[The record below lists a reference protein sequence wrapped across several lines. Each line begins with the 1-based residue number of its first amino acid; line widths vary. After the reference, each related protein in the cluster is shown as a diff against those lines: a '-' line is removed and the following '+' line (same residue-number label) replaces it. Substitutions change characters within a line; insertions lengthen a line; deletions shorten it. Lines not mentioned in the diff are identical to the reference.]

1 MRIAYRLPEEYDFRI
16 ANVGH
21 SRSHS
26 DPDHSHHDHTHGTI
40 DPALLTT
47 QRGIWA
53 LKRSF
58 VGLLI
63 TAMFQV
69 VVVYF
74 SGSVALL
81 ADTIHN
87 FGDAATAVPLWI
99 AFALAR
105 RKPSRQFTYG
115 LGRVEDLA
123 GITIVLVILF
133 SGIVAGYES
142 IQRLIT
148 PQPVGYL
155 WAVAL
160 ASVIGFAGNEIVAIS
175 RIRIGKEIN
184 SAALVADGYHARVD
198 GLTSLA
204 VLLGAIGVWL
214 GFPLA
219 DPIIGL
225 LITLAILKIVWDSS
239 KAVFS
244 RLLDGIE
251 PEIIDEIKN
260 AAGHV
265 KGVHGVAEVRGRWL
279 RHRLHAEV
287 NIAVQSELSVKQA
300 HTVALEVR
308 HELLH
313 HLSYLSNVTI
323 HVDAQDV
330 SGEEHHKIEE
340 HSHSGLPSHSHK

>member
-1 MRIAYRLPEEYDFRI
+1 M
-16 ANVGH
+16 NV
-21 SRSHS
+21 
-26 DPDHSHHDHTHGTI
+26 DHSHSRIEPDHGRHDHMHGTV
-40 DPALLTT
+40 DPTLATSE
-47 QRGIWA
+47 RGIWA
-53 LKRSF
+53 LKWSF
-58 VGLLI
+58 VGLTI
-63 TAMFQV
+63 TAIFQV

-123 GITIVLVILF
+123 GITIVLVILL

-142 IQRLIT
+142 IQRLIN
-148 PQPVGYL
+148 PQPVDYL
-155 WAVAL
+155 WAVVL
-160 ASVIGFAGNEIVAIS
+160 ASVIGFAGNEIVAVL

-225 LITLAILKIVWDSS
+225 LISLAILKIVWDSS

-251 PEIIDEIKN
+251 PKIIDEIKH
-260 AAGHV
+260 AARHV
-265 KGVHGVAEVRGRWL
+265 QQVHGVEEVRGRWL
-279 RHRLHAEV
+279 GHRLHAELNV
-287 NIAVQSELSVKQA
+287 TVQSELSVKQA
-300 HTVALEVR
+300 HAVAIEVR

-313 HLSYLSNVTI
+313 RLPYLSNVII
-323 HVDAQDV
+323 HVDPRDV
-330 SGEEHHKIEE
+330 SGEEHHKINE

>member
-1 MRIAYRLPEEYDFRI
+1 MNETE
-16 ANVGH
+16 H
-21 SRSHS
+21 SSRKNQSHEDHTAHSHS
-26 DPDHSHHDHTHGTI
+26 HGVIEPTL
-40 DPALLTT
+40 AANE
-47 QRGIWA
+47 RGIWA
-53 LKRSF
+53 LKWSF

-63 TAMFQV
+63 TALFQV

-123 GITIVLVILF
+123 GVAIVLVILL
-133 SGIVAGYES
+133 SGIVAGYQS
-142 IQRLIT
+142 VQRLMQ
-148 PQPVGYL
+148 PQPVEYL
-155 WAVAL
+155 WAVIL
-160 ASVIGFAGNEIVAIS
+160 ASVVGFAGNEMVAIF

-225 LITLAILKIVWDSS
+225 LIALAILKIVWDSS
-239 KAVFS
+239 KTVFS
-244 RLLDGIE
+244 RLLDGVE
-251 PEIIDEIKN
+251 PKIIDELKS

-265 KGVHGVAEVRGRWL
+265 QGVHEVSEVRGRWL
-279 RHRLHAEV
+279 GHRLSAEI
-287 NIAVQSELSVKQA
+287 NITVPSQLSVGQA
-300 HTVALEVR
+300 HAVALEVR

-323 HVDAQDV
+323 HVDPVDV
-330 SGEEHHKIEE
+330 SGEEHHRIEK
-340 HSHSGLPSHSHK
+340 HAHDGLPAHSHK

>member
-1 MRIAYRLPEEYDFRI
+1 MIEPE
-16 ANVGH
+16 H
-21 SRSHS
+21 SLHENHSHEDHTAHSHS
-26 DPDHSHHDHTHGTI
+26 HGVI
-40 DPALLTT
+40 EPALAANE
-47 QRGIWA
+47 RGIWA
-53 LKRSF
+53 LKWSF
-58 VGLLI
+58 AGLSI
-63 TAMFQV
+63 TALFQV
-69 VVVYF
+69 VVVYY

-123 GITIVLVILF
+123 GVIIVLVILS
-133 SGIVAGYES
+133 SGIVAGYQS
-142 IQRLIT
+142 IQRLMQ
-148 PQPVGYL
+148 PQPVEYL
-155 WAVAL
+155 WAVIL
-160 ASVIGFAGNEIVAIS
+160 ASVVGFAGNEMVAIF

-219 DPIIGL
+219 DPVIGL

-239 KAVFS
+239 KAVFN
-244 RLLDGIE
+244 RLLDGVE
-251 PEIIDEIKN
+251 PKIIDELKS

-265 KGVHGVAEVRGRWL
+265 QGVLGVSEVRGRWL
-279 RHRLHAEV
+279 GHRLSAEL
-287 NIAVQSELSVKQA
+287 NITVQSELSVGQA
-300 HTVALEVR
+300 HAVALEVR

-323 HVDAQDV
+323 HVDPVDV
-330 SGEEHHKIEE
+330 SGEEHHRIEK
-340 HSHSGLPSHSHK
+340 HDHDGLPAHSHK